1 MQDKNG
7 EFRFTD
13 TFTAGVI
20 RAIALNIRKIITVCI
35 VAALATSAYTLLVK
49 KQWASWALLMVPGEQ
64 TSSFGLGSLM
74 GMDLSGF
81 GGGMLEDLL
90 PTQGGGTD
98 ITIVQQVLLS
108 RPVLEQIIL
117 KYDLI
122 SRLNTSNME
131 RTVEKFTKRVAVT
144 LTPENLLLVSV
155 KAESRTESAA
165 MVQDLIDLSN
175 RQLSLM
181 VTSRA
186 RRARIETE
194 RSLSV
199 AHDSLTAANARLEA
213 FRSETGFLVPEQGSV
228 MVAVLS
234 EMQREL
240 ILAGSELSSI
250 SSGVSAR
257 SSSWARASARYEYL
271 LEAVSGQITGEGTG
285 LMAFPP
291 LDSLPS
297 MMRSYEELYLEV
309 ETRRMVYLLLR
320 QELENL
326 RIEEARES
334 PTIEVLIPPTP
345 AHERVFPRRT
355 TKVLMITALA
365 FLISVGWIITLEW
378 FRSVMRGGSGT
389 FWRETWQTLVSRLR
403 TRAPRKT

>member
-1 MQDKNG
+1 MQEKAG
-7 EFRFTD
+7 ESGFRD
-13 TFTAGVI
+13 TFAAGVI
-20 RAIALNIRKIITVCI
+20 RAIAVNIRKIVTVCLI
-35 VAALATSAYTLLVK
+35 AAVATSVYTLIVK

-64 TSSFGLGSLM
+64 TSGFGLGSLV

-90 PTQGGGTD
+90 PTQGGGAD
-98 ITIVQQVLLS
+98 ISIVQQVLMS

-117 KYDLI
+117 KYDLV
-122 SRLNTSNME
+122 SRLKAPNME
-131 RTVEKFTKRVAVT
+131 RTLERFTKRVAVT

-155 KAESRTESAA
+155 KADSRTESAA

-199 AHDSLTAANARLEA
+199 AYDSLAGANARLEA
-213 FRSETGFLVPEQGSV
+213 FRAQTGFMVPEQAGV
-228 MVAVLS
+228 MVSVLS
-234 EMQREL
+234 DMQQEL

-250 SSGVSAR
+250 SSGLSAR

-271 LEAVSGQITGEGTG
+271 HEAVSGQITGEGTG

-297 MMRSYEELYLEV
+297 MIRRFEELYLEV

-326 RIEEARES
+326 RIEESRES

-345 AHERVFPRRT
+345 AHQRGFPRRT
-355 TKVLMITALA
+355 TTVLMITALA
-365 FLISVGWIITLEW
+365 GVLAVGWIITIEW
-378 FRSVMRGGSGT
+378 FRSVMRGGSGA
-389 FWRETWQTLVSRLR
+389 FWRETWQILVNRLR
-403 TRAPRKT
+403 TGTPRKT

>member
-1 MQDKNG
+1 MQDNNV
-7 EFRFTD
+7 EFKFGD
-13 TFTAGVI
+13 SFAAGVI
-20 RAIALNIRKIITVCI
+20 RAVAVNIRKILTVCVI
-35 VAALATSAYTLLVK
+35 AALATSAYTLLVK

-64 TSSFGLGSLM
+64 TSGFGLGSLA

-90 PTQGGGTD
+90 PTQGGGAD
-98 ITIVQQVLLS
+98 IAVVQQVLLS
-108 RPVLEQIIL
+108 RPVLEQVIL

-122 SRLNTSNME
+122 SRLNASNME
-131 RTVEKFTKRVAVT
+131 RTVEKFTRRVSVT

-155 KAESRTESAA
+155 KAENRIEAAA
-165 MVQDLIDLSN
+165 MVQDLIDFSN

-199 AHDSLTAANARLEA
+199 AYDSLTVANARLEA
-213 FRSETGFLVPEQGSV
+213 FRSQTGFLVPEQGSL
-228 MVAVLS
+228 MVSVLS

-257 SSSWARASARYEYL
+257 SSSWATASARYEYL
-271 LEAVSGQITGEGTG
+271 LEAISGQITGEGTG

-345 AHERVFPRRT
+345 AHERIFPRRT
-355 TKVLMITALA
+355 TKVLMITVLA
-365 FLISVGWIITLEW
+365 FVLSVGWIVTLEW
-378 FRSVMRGGSGT
+378 FRSMMKGGSGS
-389 FWRETWQTLVSRLR
+389 FWRETWQTLGSRLR
-403 TRAPRKT
+403 TGAPRKT

>member
-1 MQDKNG
+1 
-7 EFRFTD
+7 
-13 TFTAGVI
+13 VI
-20 RAIALNIRKIITVCI
+20 RAIAVNIRKIITVCLI
-35 VAALATSAYTLLVK
+35 AAVATSVYTLIVK

-64 TSSFGLGSLM
+64 TSGFGLGSLV

-81 GGGMLEDLL
+81 GGGMLDDLL
-90 PTQGGGTD
+90 PTQGGGAD
-98 ITIVQQVLLS
+98 ITIVQQVLMS

-117 KYDLI
+117 KYDLV
-122 SRLNTSNME
+122 SRLKAPNME
-131 RTVEKFTKRVAVT
+131 RTLERFTKRVSVT

-155 KAESRTESAA
+155 KADSRTESAA

-175 RQLSLM
+175 RQLSMM

-199 AHDSLTAANARLEA
+199 AYDSLAGANARLEA
-213 FRSETGFLVPEQGSV
+213 FRAQTGFLVPEQAGV
-228 MVAVLS
+228 MVSVLS
-234 EMQREL
+234 DMQQEL

-250 SSGVSAR
+250 SSGLSAR

-271 LEAVSGQITGEGTG
+271 HEAVSGQITGEGTG

-297 MMRSYEELYLEV
+297 MIRRFEELYLEV

-326 RIEEARES
+326 RIEESRES

-355 TKVLMITALA
+355 TTVLMISVLA
-365 FLISVGWIITLEW
+365 FVLAVGWIITIEW
-378 FRSVMRGGSGT
+378 FRSVMRGGSGA
-389 FWRETWQTLVSRLR
+389 FWRETWHTLVSRLR
-403 TRAPRKT
+403 TGAPRKT

>member
-1 MQDKNG
+1 MQEKTG
-7 EFRFTD
+7 EFRFSD
-13 TFTAGVI
+13 TFVAGVI
-20 RAIALNIRKIITVCI
+20 RSVAVNIRKILAVCLLT
-35 VAALATSAYTLLVK
+35 ALATSAYTLLVK
-49 KQWASWALLMVPGEQ
+49 KQWASWSLLMVPGEQ

-90 PTQGGGTD
+90 PAQGGGAD
-98 ITIVQQVLLS
+98 ITIVQQVLTS
-108 RPVLEQIIL
+108 RPVLEQLVL
-117 KYDLI
+117 KYDLV
-122 SRLNTSNME
+122 SRLNGSNME
-131 RTVEKFTKRVAVT
+131 RTLEKFTKRVSVT

-155 KAESRTESAA
+155 KAASRTESAA

-199 AHDSLTAANARLEA
+199 AYDSLLSANARLEA
-213 FRSETGFLVPEQGSV
+213 FRSSTGFLVPEQGV
-228 MVAVLS
+228 AMVSVLS
-234 EMQREL
+234 DMQQEL
-240 ILAGSELSSI
+240 VLAGSELSSI

-271 LEAVSGQITGEGTG
+271 HEAVSGQITGEGTG

-297 MMRSYEELYLEV
+297 MMRRYEELFLEV

-355 TKVLMITALA
+355 TKVLLVTALA
-365 FLISVGWIITLEW
+365 FVFSVGWIITLEW
-378 FRSVMRGGSGT
+378 FRSVMKGGSGS

-403 TRAPRKT
+403 TGAPRKT

>member
-64 TSSFGLGSLM
+64 TSSFGLGSLV

-81 GGGMLEDLL
+81 GGGMLEDLM

-108 RPVLEQIIL
+108 RPVLEEIIL

-228 MVAVLS
+228 MVTVLS

-291 LDSLPS
+291 S
-297 MMRSYEELYLEV
+297 
-309 ETRRMVYLLLR
+309 
-320 QELENL
+320 
-326 RIEEARES
+326 
-334 PTIEVLIPPTP
+334 
-345 AHERVFPRRT
+345 
-355 TKVLMITALA
+355 TACP
-365 FLISVGWIITLEW
+365 
-378 FRSVMRGGSGT
+378 
-389 FWRETWQTLVSRLR
+389 Q
-403 TRAPRKT
+403 

>member
-1 MQDKNG
+1 MQDKTG
-7 EFRFTD
+7 ESRFSD
-13 TFTAGVI
+13 TFAAGVI
-20 RAIALNIRKIITVCI
+20 RAIAVNIRKIITVCLI
-35 VAALATSAYTLLVK
+35 AAVATSVYTLIVK

-64 TSSFGLGSLM
+64 TSGFGLGSLV

-81 GGGMLEDLL
+81 GGGMLDDLL
-90 PTQGGGTD
+90 PAQSGGAD
-98 ITIVQQVLLS
+98 ITIVQQVLVS
-108 RPVLEQIIL
+108 RPILEQIIL
-117 KYDLI
+117 KYDLVA
-122 SRLNTSNME
+122 RLNAPNME
-131 RTVEKFTKRVAVT
+131 RTIERFTKRVSVT

-175 RQLSLM
+175 RQLSIM

-199 AHDSLTAANARLEA
+199 AYDSLTGANARLEA
-213 FRSETGFLVPEQGSV
+213 FRSQTGFLVPEQGGM
-228 MVAVLS
+228 MVSLLS
-234 EMQREL
+234 EMQQEL

-250 SSGVSAR
+250 SSGVSSR

-271 LEAVSGQITGEGTG
+271 HEAVSGQITGEGTG

-297 MMRSYEELYLEV
+297 MIRRYEELFLEV

-326 RIEEARES
+326 RIEESRES

-355 TKVLMITALA
+355 TRVLMVTALA
-365 FLISVGWIITLEW
+365 FVLSVGWIITFEW

-389 FWRETWQTLVSRLR
+389 FWRETWQTLVNRLR
-403 TRAPRKT
+403 TGAPRKS